1 MENQNSRG
9 RKAIIEQE
17 LLRGRDMA
25 NQLLEVLVAHN
36 NKSNNHHYL
45 NRSYDDDK
53 GLMVLLP
60 YAEDLVHQVLR
71 SFTNSLLIL
80 NTTTT
85 TKSDAIDHDVFS
97 DGRVVFDS
105 TKFRDFSSTT
115 SSPSLHHTNNNR
127 LRKLMISD
135 SEGFQ
140 KKTNKNLFTNLIN
153 PNLYV
158 LNLIRSSVPTW
169 EKDSPILIEDGHEWR
184 KYGQK
189 MTMNSKYLRNYYR
202 CSHKNDQGCPATKKV
217 QQIQDNP
224 PLFRTSYYGHHIC
237 KSITYNEETILE
249 SESFSESSM
258 FLSFNNNNNNNNNSN
273 VIITPSKEHQF
284 SSSQAFESK
293 NFISQ
298 NQLLLSSSD
307 YYHPLCVYE
316 ELGFDY
322 SRHHDPMLY
331 STDEKVQF
339 DNNALGWDLLDYD
352 GLACYG
358 QQI

>member
-1 MENQNSRG
+1 
-9 RKAIIEQE
+9 
-17 LLRGRDMA
+17 MA

-127 LRKLMISD
+127 LRK
-135 SEGFQ
+135 
-140 KKTNKNLFTNLIN
+140 
-153 PNLYV
+153 
-158 LNLIRSSVPTW
+158 
-169 EKDSPILIEDGHEWR
+169 
-184 KYGQK
+184 
-189 MTMNSKYLRNYYR
+189 NYYR

>member
-127 LRKLMISD
+127 LRK
-135 SEGFQ
+135 
-140 KKTNKNLFTNLIN
+140 
-153 PNLYV
+153 
-158 LNLIRSSVPTW
+158 SSVPTW